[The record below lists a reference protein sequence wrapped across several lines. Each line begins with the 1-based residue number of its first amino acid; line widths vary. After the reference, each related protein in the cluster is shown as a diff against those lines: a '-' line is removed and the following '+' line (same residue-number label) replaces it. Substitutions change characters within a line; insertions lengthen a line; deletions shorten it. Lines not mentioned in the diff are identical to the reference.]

1 MRKIIANDIRAYLAE
16 LKKLG
21 IFVSLCDLDDVF
33 YAEGNIFS
41 LFNGHTSGYCTAVKN
56 LPGMHRKCLLRQAEL
71 KNTLTEQ
78 GAYSVCHAG
87 VAEYIFPIRE
97 KGKNYGIVCVTGYKT
112 PYGIGQEMKSLPP
125 ETARRLEKLYENCL
139 VEPQTD
145 IARAKALTEPLL
157 YMFRAYLNADRA
169 AENTGTQESVYAQ
182 SVRYIEEHFAER
194 ISLKDISDKLG
205 YSVPYICKV
214 FKAQSG
220 RSVFAFLDWLRLK
233 KAEELILYTS
243 LTVTEIAY
251 SIGFSDSNYFSNFF
265 KKHKKLSPT
274 AFRKSSRDVPE
285 KKPATVS
292 ENF

>member
-1 MRKIIANDIRAYLAE
+1 MKKIIANDIRAYLAE

-21 IFVSLCDLDDVF
+21 IFVSLCDIDDIF
-33 YAEGNIFS
+33 YADGNIFS

-71 KNTLTEQ
+71 KNTLTER
-78 GAYSVCHAG
+78 GAHSVCHAG

-97 KGKNYGIVCVTGYKT
+97 KGRNYGIICITGYKA
-112 PYGIGQEMKSLPP
+112 PGGIGRKMLSLPP
-125 ETARRLEKLYENCL
+125 ETARRLKKLYENSL
-139 VEPQTD
+139 VATQTD

-157 YMFRAYLNADRA
+157 YMFRAYLNAA
-169 AENTGTQESVYAQ
+169 GTAENTGAQESVYAQ
-182 SVRYIEEHFAER
+182 AVRYIEEHFAEH
-194 ISLKDISDKLG
+194 ISLKDISEKLG

-214 FKAQSG
+214 FKARSG

-233 KAEELILYTS
+233 KAEELLVYTS

-251 SIGFSDSNYFSNFF
+251 GIGFSDSNYFSNFF

-274 AFRKSSRDVPE
+274 AFRKSARNIPDE
-285 KKPATVS
+285 KLTTVS
-292 ENF
+292 ESF